1 MMANIV
7 FYLMGTVYLMEDGKA
22 GGALTGLS
30 MRFLEAV
37 WRGAAAWS
45 VKHTVQSKPFTVT
58 SLTASL

>member
-1 MMANIV
+1 
-7 FYLMGTVYLMEDGKA
+7 MGTVYLMEDGKA
-22 GGALTGLS
+22 GGALTGFS

>member
-1 MMANIV
+1 
-7 FYLMGTVYLMEDGKA
+7 MEDGKA
-22 GGALTGLS
+22 GGASAGLS

-45 VKHTVQSKPFTVT
+45 LKHTAQSKPLTVT